1 MGILN
6 NLEEKDLQKLSPEQ
20 KKLVINESVDILL
33 DDVIKLAKVMEE
45 KPSKL
50 LNTTLQ
56 GIHKQISLQEEQ
68 ENYEMCWFLNEIMW
82 EIRSRLDK
90 EKQRKGNGL

>member
-1 MGILN
+1 M
-6 NLEEKDLQKLSPEQ
+6 
-20 KKLVINESVDILL
+20 INESVDILL

>member
-1 MGILN
+1 MGILQQID
-6 NLEEKDLQKLSPEQ
+6 EKDLQKLSLEE
-20 KKLVINESVDILL
+20 KKKVITESVDVIL
-33 DDVIKLAKVMEE
+33 DDVIYLAKIVEE
-45 KPSKL
+45 KPSKV

-56 GIHKQISLQEEQ
+56 GIHKQISLQEEK

-90 EKQRKGNGL
+90 EKQRKGSGL

>member
-1 MGILN
+1 MIT
-6 NLEEKDLQKLSPEQ
+6 
-20 KKLVINESVDILL
+20 ESVDVIL
-33 DDVIKLAKVMEE
+33 DDVINIAKMLEE
-45 KPSKL
+45 KPSKV

-56 GIHKQISLQEEQ
+56 GIHKQISLQEEK

-90 EKQRKGNGL
+90 EKQKKNGL